1 MIRMLVG
8 ATLAWGLITCAAQT
22 ARGDSALIETTAPL
36 LDDSRDAV
44 STAVVSAIE
53 KAVRG
58 ASAMGFAWVQLKDAQ
73 VLGREV
79 VVQILATD
87 DDPDDAAEAEPGPE
101 RSEGRGLTGERDL
114 DRAPRGAT
122 PL

>member
-1 MIRMLVG
+1 MTRMLVG
-8 ATLAWGLITCAAQT
+8 ATLAWGLFACVAQT

-58 ASAMGFAWVQLKDAQ
+58 ASAMGFAWVELRAAQ
-73 VLGREV
+73 VLGHEV
-79 VVQILATD
+79 VIQILATD
-87 DDPDDAAEAEPGPE
+87 DDPDDAAEAAPGPE
-101 RSEGRGLTGERDL
+101 RSERRGEQDLGRV
-114 DRAPRGAT
+114 PRGAT